1 MCGIHTGDLVVQTL
15 EAAPMYAYQIFN
27 HNWVLFYDANTL
39 ELKRQVRLQDAYWFP
54 AMAVYPDVSDPMLYM
69 ADAQL
74 VQGET
79 CTIDMMGAVN
89 DPDNRSALA
98 VTTATS
104 ADPQVARAWVSGVDL
119 HVEALSPGQT
129 TVNVI
134 TDSNGRLATASF
146 TVVVNQAL
154 RGDVNMDG
162 KVNIADVTDLINYL
176 LSDNAE
182 GLNLWAAD
190 VDASGN
196 INISDVTTLIN
207 NLLSGQI

>member
-1 MCGIHTGDLVVQTL
+1 
-15 EAAPMYAYQIFN
+15 
-27 HNWVLFYDANTL
+27 
-39 ELKRQVRLQDAYWFP
+39 
-54 AMAVYPDVSDPMLYM
+54 MAWR
-69 ADAQL
+69 
-74 VQGET
+74 G
-79 CTIDMMGAVN
+79 
-89 DPDNRSALA
+89 
-98 VTTATS
+98 
-104 ADPQVARAWVSGVDL
+104 
-119 HVEALSPGQT
+119 
-129 TVNVI
+129 VNVF